1 MFSQRLK
8 SARKAQ
14 GLTQVELAKLVPTSQ
29 SYIAQLE
36 SSDRLP
42 SMDMLKTI
50 ADTLGVSPSYLI
62 GGTLNNDEGKDETNP
77 RLARLAIIHDQQT
90 PPGLRDLAA
99 DAALCSMLDV
109 QPWELKALRSL
120 DVPSAP
126 SKDGYLMLLLALRT
140 ACPA

>member
-42 SMDMLKTI
+42 SMEMLKTL
-50 ADTLGVSPSYLI
+50 ADTLSVSPSYLI
-62 GGTLNNDEGKDETNP
+62 GGTLDNDEGKDETNP
-77 RLARLAIIHDQQT
+77 RLAIVHDQQT